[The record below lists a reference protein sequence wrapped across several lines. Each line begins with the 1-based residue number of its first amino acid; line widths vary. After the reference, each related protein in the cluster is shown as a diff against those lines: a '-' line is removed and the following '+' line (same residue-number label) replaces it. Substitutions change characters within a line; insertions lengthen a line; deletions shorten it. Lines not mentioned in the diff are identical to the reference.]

1 MFMKLLEERMP
12 SVGHDI
18 DSSAKDNVYQE
29 MVCKLCNT
37 RIQEFLSSQKQRMA
51 SEKGHASTTGQN
63 LRDTLLTHHTNLH
76 SHI

>member
-1 MFMKLLEERMP
+1 MP
-12 SVGHDI
+12 SVGHNF

-29 MVCKLCNT
+29 MVRKLCNT

-63 LRDTLLTHHTNLH
+63 LRDALLTHHTNLH
-76 SHI
+76 SHIKKNF